1 MAITLPREDSPK
13 DKEKEVE
20 KDFREKIGI
29 MEQLIRSLYE
39 MRELSVRNII
49 RRWLF
54 RHNFVSFEIV
64 AKEKVVSF
72 YVVMLSI
79 KQDGLQPWHMPVS
92 IAVEGRHAI
101 GGSPYTDYDLGIQR
115 EYYSNIW
122 LKSLK
127 FLQGLGYCQDSSGG
141 LWAVVR
147 DDLTM
152 EIEA

>member
-1 MAITLPREDSPK
+1 MKKPRWTYRHNPAFPPLQRAPFELHPV
-13 DKEKEVE
+13 EVE
-20 KDFREKIGI
+20 MLVG
-29 MEQLIRSLYE
+29 
-39 MRELSVRNII
+39 
-49 RRWLF
+49 
-54 RHNFVSFEIV
+54 
-64 AKEKVVSF
+64 
-72 YVVMLSI
+72 MLSI